1 MRFFPSLSYHNEP
14 PVGSPLLALDNILTA
29 SHLGSYTHEALL
41 EMGLIA
47 VENLIQN
54 HEQK

>member
-1 MRFFPSLSYHNEP
+1 MRFFSSLSYHNEP

-54 HEQK
+54 LEQK